1 MKSKLKRKSIVCAT
15 VVVIAVLL
23 YYFFY
28 WQNNGLMITEYDYI
42 NEKVTADTDGYTIIH
57 ISDLHNKKFGT
68 DDKKLIDK
76 IAEENPDMIVITGD
90 IVDSKHTDINVAI
103 SFVENIVDIAPV
115 YYVTGNHE
123 CYLSKGDFKKLEE
136 NMKNKGVHLLDNDY
150 VSVNDNFY
158 LMGIEDQN
166 FNTYDNVN
174 ILDNTL
180 NDMMENVQ
188 SDALCILL
196 AHEPQQLDNY
206 AKSNV
211 DLVLSGHAHG
221 GQFRIPFV
229 DIGIVAPDQGFFPKY
244 TAGEYQKDNT
254 CMYVSRGLG
263 NSIIPIRLFNRPEI
277 VKVILKNKE

>member
-15 VVVIAVLL
+15 AVVITVLL
-23 YYFFY
+23 YCFFY

-42 NEKVTADTDGYTIIH
+42 NEKVTADTDGYTIIQ

-68 DDKKLIDK
+68 DNKKLIDK

-123 CYLSKGDFKKLEE
+123 CYLSKDDFKKLEE

-166 FNTYDNVN
+166 FSIYDNAN

-180 NDMMENVQ
+180 NDMMKNVQ

-206 AKSNV
+206 AKSNM

-221 GQFRIPFV
+221 GQFRIPFT

-244 TAGEYQKDNT
+244 TAGEYEKDNT
-254 CMYVSRGLG
+254 YMYVSRGLG